1 LTNKNYVSGA
11 YYERK
16 TVNLLRDQGYHAQR
30 TAGSHGLFDVIAVG
44 HGQVRLINIKKG
56 YWPPPKE
63 RAEFYGLDAPPVYCW
78 IVPDGMPDSV
88 GWYSPLGT
96 SPADPMVKRT
106 TGTTL
111 EIWRWDKGAKE
122 PEIRYETDWK

>member
-1 LTNKNYVSGA
+1 MTNKNYASGA

-16 TVNLLRDQGYHAQR
+16 TINLLRDQGYHAQR

-56 YWPPPKE
+56 YWPSPKE
-63 RAEFYGLDAPPVYCW
+63 RKAFFALEIPGIGGYEWCA
-78 IVPDGMPDSV
+78 
-88 GWYSPLGT
+88 
-96 SPADPMVKRT
+96 A
-106 TGTTL
+106 TL

-122 PEIRYETDWK
+122 PQIRYENDWGK

>member
-1 LTNKNYVSGA
+1 MTNKNYVSGT

-16 TVNLLRDQGYHAQR
+16 TVNLLRDQGFHAQR

-63 RAEFYGLDAPPVYCW
+63 RAEFYWLEVPVMNVDYFLDRLCN
-78 IVPDGMPDSV
+78 
-88 GWYSPLGT
+88 PLG
-96 SPADPMVKRT
+96 PIF
-106 TGTTL
+106 L

-122 PEIRYETDWK
+122 PQIRYENDWSKND